1 MFVEYQIYLDEDQ
14 IKRKNANKNINYV
27 NLELNFI
34 QTEIDS
40 DDENNDDES
49 LKKEDKNVFE
59 STIIL
64 KMYNHKIEKYQNS
77 DKLIKKDFAEFLEN
91 MKNGKKCDLDEE
103 YIIHKYHYISYL
115 RYHKNK
121 LIYLLSSPVHEFQTI
136 LHIKHLKNQII
147 KVFQEFV
154 DSSDNFF
161 N

>member
-27 NLELNFI
+27 NLELNF
-34 QTEIDS
+34 TENDYDS
-40 DDENNDDES
+40 ESENN
-49 LKKEDKNVFE
+49 EDNNENNNVFE

-91 MKNGKKCDLDEE
+91 MKNGKKCDLEEE

-136 LHIKHLKNQII
+136 LHIKDLKNQII
-147 KVFQEFV
+147 KVFQEFI
-154 DSSDNFF
+154 DSSDKFF
-161 N
+161 